1 MRHLLNRTLIIGSV
15 MLLIALFL
23 LFYGSNMDSGSTD
36 SISVPS
42 TQTDNPVIAV
52 PLYLLKVLFAFAGP
66 LVAMLL
72 GAFLGIAGA
81 VMVVVGF
88 IRGLVRWMR
97 ET

>member
-1 MRHLLNRTLIIGSV
+1 

-66 LVAMLL
+66 LAAMLL
-72 GAFLGIAGA
+72 GALLGIIGA

-97 ET
+97 QT